1 MGFPSSFFLFLSGN
15 SRRTLWMLSPPS
27 LCGEGTTA
35 ATHLGQGCVSFEEVA
50 VHFTQEEW
58 TMLRPTQRALY
69 KEVMLENYGNVTSL
83 GPLISKPDLISRLE
97 EEEDRFLLISDDD
110 EELADQATDALP
122 VSPRP
127 RYSDPCNGHLQIGLL
142 QLPLRRAALGSD
154 PEIAAG
160 PECPCTSPH
169 GNTTEGTYW
178 TCAPSAALAPDVWES
193 ADEPSERLVMGQ
205 EATYSDAKE
214 QLEYCDTMRKKN
226 RKHPY
231 KAMAP
236 TRKGTFW
243 QREEVDR
250 MLHFVERRGYAGRL
264 MASTHLENKSVYV
277 EIARNLQDGGYE
289 RTLEQC
295 RTKFKKLKSVF
306 MDAMESWQGIPPK
319 TRRPPHFAQLLRL
332 WEAAGR
338 PRWEDR
344 RPEATVVRLEAMSR
358 EDQGHE
364 PEAEEE
370 EAEGHEDIVEVQL
383 EEVQLEGSG
392 NSYSAGPS
400 GQQPPPTVTQIERLE
415 AMQRAIE
422 LLEARCLSTMS
433 TMMRRLQRVE
443 RELQQRRR

>member
-110 EELADQATDALP
+110 EELA
-122 VSPRP
+122 
-127 RYSDPCNGHLQIGLL
+127 
-142 QLPLRRAALGSD
+142 
-154 PEIAAG
+154 
-160 PECPCTSPH
+160 
-169 GNTTEGTYW
+169 
-178 TCAPSAALAPDVWES
+178 DVWES